1 MAKIL
6 WCIVW
11 FQHDIF
17 SRVRKRRS
25 LKEYKLQ
32 MNSRMTW
39 IIKNVF
45 YLLKE
50 VDLGSL
56 LLQQSLQLQAG
67 RRDNGNYYQSIER
80 HRNNRG
86 VHIKNQSAKCKTR
99 AGNKVTIPLDMEL
112 LLKTSSLQQD
122 FHCMLDS
129 RNAF

>member
-1 MAKIL
+1 MDT
-6 WCIVW
+6 V
-11 FQHDIF
+11 
-17 SRVRKRRS
+17 
-25 LKEYKLQ
+25 
-32 MNSRMTW
+32 
-39 IIKNVF
+39 IKNVF
-45 YLLKE
+45 YLIKE

-122 FHCMLDS
+122 FHCMLES